1 MTTHRPRYVPNPDTL
16 MEITVRTTQS
26 RCLLRPSRELNR
38 LVVGILAHALRSHRV
53 KLHGAVFLSNHA
65 HLLLSPASTE
75 EMSDFMRLVN
85 GALSVEV
92 GKLHDWS
99 GSMWARRYSS
109 IPVSDE
115 PEAQIA
121 RLRYLMSN
129 SSKEG
134 LVLSP
139 SDWPGVHCADALMSG
154 EPLEGVW
161 IDRTAFHEA
170 RKRGRDVSLEDFEEV
185 LQLHFEPLPCWAHLD
200 ESAWRE
206 NVAGLVREIE
216 AETHESHRRNGTVPL
231 GAGAVRRVHPHQ
243 RPADESRSSKPA
255 FHAFR
260 RRVREQM
267 VEAYAAF
274 LACYAQAA
282 KRLRTGE
289 MSPGFPPNCFPPRLP
304 FVSPWRSAEGF
315 T

>member
-1 MTTHRPRYVPNPDTL
+1 

-53 KLHGAVFLSNHA
+53 KLHGAVFLANHA
-65 HLLLSPASTE
+65 HLLLTAASTE
-75 EMSDFMRLVN
+75 EMSNFMRLVN

-92 GKLHDWS
+92 GKLYDWS
-99 GSMWARRYSS
+99 GPMWARRYSS

-115 PEAQIA
+115 SEAQIA
-121 RLRYLMSN
+121 RLRYLLSN
-129 SSKEG
+129 SAKEG

-139 SDWPGVHCADALMSG
+139 SDWPGVHCVDALTNG

-170 RKRGRDVSLEDFEEV
+170 RKRGRDVSLEEFEEV
-185 LQLHFEPLPCWAHLD
+185 LRLHLEPLPCWAHLE
-200 ESAWRE
+200 ESAWRR
-206 NVAGLVREIE
+206 NVADLVREIE
-216 AETHESHRRNGTVPL
+216 AETLEMHRRNGTVPL
-231 GAGAVRRVHPHQ
+231 GAGLARRVHPHE
-243 RPADESRSSKPA
+243 RPAEESRFPKPA

-260 RRVREQM
+260 HRVREKM

-274 LACYAQAA
+274 LACYAEAA
-282 KRLRTGE
+282 RCLRSGE

-304 FVSPWRSAEGF
+304 FVPPWRSAEGF